1 MEPTREILEG
11 GKMQIIQGLEHDL
24 AAARQQ
30 TENVLRLV
38 GSEML
43 CPQCKGRVF
52 LLRYAEARSIS
63 LHPPIE
69 MHNVDG
75 TAHRD
80 TCPRK
85 FAKEATDA
93 KGR

>member
-1 MEPTREILEG
+1 MA
-11 GKMQIIQGLEHDL
+11 IIEQLNHDL
-24 AAARQQ
+24 DAVRQQ
-30 TENVLRLV
+30 MEAVLRLV

-52 LLRYAEARSIS
+52 LLRYAEAKSIS

-69 MHNVDG
+69 MHNPDG

-80 TCPRK
+80 TCPKK

-93 KGR
+93 GKVRR